1 MQKNWARRIVRFSL
15 VSLRNATWASL
26 AIFGLSASTAQAEIK
41 SVTLTE
47 GTNISV
53 SAAPDR
59 SRAVFDLQS
68 ILWIVP
74 LKGGVAKPITDWKLE
89 ALRPVWSPRGDLIAF
104 QAFSEGAYHIWTVR
118 PDGKDLKQWTD
129 GFYDD
134 REPVWSPDGSK
145 LAFCSDRAG
154 EGSFDIWT
162 IDAANSHLTRL
173 TADKSD
179 EFQPVWSPDGRAI
192 AFVQDGRSVVSISA
206 SGGDRRV
213 MATVPGKITTP
224 VWLPDNSGVVAVES
238 GRAGGVLYSRLQG
251 PTAPISQG
259 EDVFPTRPQFLS
271 ADEILYAADGGIRIR
286 NLKTGA
292 KTQVPFSA
300 THRVNRP
307 VWRPMKRDFSS
318 SAPHPVKG
326 LTRPRL
332 SPDGKAAVFVALGD
346 VYIARP
352 GQKPEAITNDLTMQ
366 GEPSWS
372 PDGTAVLYT
381 SDKAGPPAIYRFDLA
396 TRSEKSLTTGPNAA
410 YAGKL
415 SPDGSKLAFLD
426 EVKHIHIMDLRSGQV
441 RAMAEPSA
449 PDMGPPTWSSDGRH
463 VAYNALERLNTRF
476 REGQDLIHVLDI
488 ETKSIRLVSPGEHAS
503 IADRMDSGPAWSP
516 NGQWFA
522 YIRESVLWVLPVN
535 ADGTPNGAPRRL
547 TTEAADSPSWSGDS
561 KALLY
566 IHHGQLKTVDLD
578 GRPGPGI
585 PVDLTWSNEVSTGT
599 KIIHAGRFWDGK
611 SAAPLTNVDIVV
623 RNDRIESVR
632 PHRDAPE
639 SGATLI
645 DASNQTVLPGLI
657 DLHIHPE
664 TVPVYQTRFWPLFL
678 SMGVTSVMSAGGNL
692 NEEIS
697 KREALAAGRLAGPRL
712 FAAGELIDGY
722 RQAGNPTRV
731 ILSDAQMA
739 LEIDREVALQPD
751 FIKTYL
757 HLDAPKTDM
766 VAAAARRAGIATGS
780 HYLWSGISS
789 GETFTTHLSTQTRMD
804 YSETASDVGKSYSDV
819 FALYTQTDFT
829 MTYTPDR
836 MNIMLGLDPAMLDD
850 PRVQSLYSAADLNR
864 MRQSAATPPTPQ
876 QLAELTDV
884 ANFLKG
890 VLSKGGKVAVAT
902 DTPTPAL
909 IPGISLHFAARAMA
923 LGAITPLDV
932 LKSLTSIP
940 AEMLGVGNDLGALQP
955 GKLADLIIVDGN
967 PLTDIKDL
975 YKVAK
980 VMKGGNLY
988 SQAQILAGFPPIAPA
1003 QATARP

>member
-1 MQKNWARRIVRFSL
+1 MEKGRHNFALAALAAFGFL
-15 VSLRNATWASL
+15 ASP
-26 AIFGLSASTAQAEIK
+26 AQAEIK

-47 GTNISV
+47 GTNLSV

-89 ALRPVWSPRGDLIAF
+89 ALRPAWSPKGDRIAF
-104 QAFSEGAYHIWTVR
+104 QAFSDGAYHIWTVR
-118 PDGKDLKQWTD
+118 ADGKELKQWTD

-162 IDAANSHLTRL
+162 IDVAAGQLTRL
-173 TADKSD
+173 TADKAD
-179 EFQPVWSPDGRAI
+179 EYQPTWSPDGRSI
-192 AFVQDGRSVVSISA
+192 AFVQDGRLVVAIAA
-206 SGGDRRV
+206 SGGNAQRRV
-213 MATVPGKITTP
+213 MATEAAGKITTP
-224 VWLPDNSGVVAVES
+224 VWLPDNSGVVTIDS
-238 GRAGGVLYSRLQG
+238 GRTGGVLYSRLQG
-251 PTAPISQG
+251 PAAPITQS
-259 EDVFPTRPQFLS
+259 EDVFPTRPEFIS
-271 ADEILYAADGGIRIR
+271 ADEILYAADGGMRIR
-286 NLKTGA
+286 DLKTGA
-292 KTQVPFSA
+292 KTQINFSA
-300 THRVNRP
+300 TLHLNRP
-307 VWRPMKRDFSS
+307 QFHPMKRDFSGT
-318 SAPHPVKG
+318 APHPVKG

-346 VYIARP
+346 VYVARP
-352 GQKPEAITNDLTMQ
+352 GQKPQAITDDPYMQ

-372 PDGTAVLYT
+372 PDGTSVLYT
-381 SDKAGPPAIYRFDLA
+381 SDKDGPPAIYRFDLA
-396 TRSEKSLTTGPNAA
+396 TRSEKRLTTSPNAA

-426 EVKHIHIMDLRSGQV
+426 EVKHIHVLDLRSGQV
-441 RAMAEPSA
+441 RAMAQPSA
-449 PDMGPPTWSSDGRH
+449 PDMGPPSWSADGRH
-463 VAYNALERLNTRF
+463 IAYNALERLNTRF
-476 REGQDLIHVLDI
+476 REGQDLIHVLDT
-488 ETKSIRLVSPGEHAS
+488 ETKSIALVSPGEHAS

-516 NGQWFA
+516 DGHWFA
-522 YIRESVLWVLPVN
+522 FIRESVLWVLPVH
-535 ADGTPNGAPRRL
+535 ADGTANGAPRRL

-561 KALLY
+561 RTLLY

-578 GRPGPGI
+578 GHAGPGV
-585 PVDLTWSNEVSTGT
+585 PVDLTWSNDVSTDT

-611 SAAPLTNVDIVV
+611 SAAALTNVDIVV
-623 RNDRIESVR
+623 RGDRIETVR
-632 PHRDAPE
+632 PHRDGPE
-639 SGATLI
+639 TGATLI
-645 DASNQTVLPGLI
+645 DASNQMVLPGLI
-657 DLHIHPE
+657 DLHVHGE

-678 SMGVTSVMSAGGNL
+678 SMGITSVMSAGGNL

-697 KREALAAGRLAGPRL
+697 KREALASGHLVGPRF
-712 FAAGELIDGY
+712 FAAGELIDGS
-722 RQAGNPTRV
+722 RQAGNPTRA

-739 LEIDREVALQPD
+739 LEIDREVALAPD

-780 HYLWSGISS
+780 HYLWSGISA

-804 YSETASDVGKSYSDV
+804 YSETASDTGKSYGDV
-819 FALYTQTDFT
+819 LALYTQTDFT

-850 PRVQSLYSAADLNR
+850 PRILSLCSAADLNR
-864 MRQSAATPPTPQ
+864 MRQMAATPPTPA

-909 IPGISLHFAARAMA
+909 IPGISLHLAARAMA

-932 LKSLTSIP
+932 LKSLTSMP
-940 AEMLGVGNDLGALQP
+940 AEMLGVGNDLGTLAP

-980 VMKGGNLY
+980 VMKGGKLY
-988 SQAQILAGFPPIAPA
+988 SQAQILAGFPAVAPA
-1003 QATARP
+1003 QAAAAPRP